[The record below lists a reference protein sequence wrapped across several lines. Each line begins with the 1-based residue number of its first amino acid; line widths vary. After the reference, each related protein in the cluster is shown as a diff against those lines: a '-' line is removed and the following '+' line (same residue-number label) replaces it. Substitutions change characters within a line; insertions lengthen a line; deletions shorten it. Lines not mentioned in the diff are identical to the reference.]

1 MKLRT
6 PNEFSFVFNYKKK
19 ITSPHLFIHF
29 CQNDLGVYQ
38 LSFIV
43 SKKSESL
50 AVKRNYMRRS
60 IREIIKNQLSKPFSF
75 DMIIRVRKSFYKD
88 SFDDL
93 NQEIKTLIA
102 SIK

>member
-1 MKLRT
+1 LKLRT

-29 CQNDLGVYQ
+29 CPNDLGVYR
-38 LSFIV
+38 LGFIV

>member
-29 CQNDLGVYQ
+29 CPNVLGDYR
-38 LSFIV
+38 LGFIV